1 MFLQS
6 WAASLLNWM
15 AYVCFSLVF
24 IDSIQPY
31 SICARVIN
39 SLCFVMFF
47 PPQRSSVTRY
57 GLDDATHLVL
67 DHKINDAHQQPTS
80 LDIQVVYYVHIYH
93 LSMRVCFCIVC
104 IYVWN
109 QVYFGF
115 PSFTVLLPFL
125 SFCCFIVYFLMFL
138 DPYWGFPS
146 SIASAICMKTLEARA
161 TLKFALDITESW
173 TLEFTQNNSKQQKN
187 WIH

>member
-1 MFLQS
+1 
-6 WAASLLNWM
+6 
-15 AYVCFSLVF
+15 
-24 IDSIQPY
+24 
-31 SICARVIN
+31 
-39 SLCFVMFF
+39 MFF

-80 LDIQVVYYVHIYH
+80 LDIQVVYYTFTFTTSLWGFVFALY
-93 LSMRVCFCIVC
+93 
-104 IYVWN
+104 
-109 QVYFGF
+109 QVYFIF
-115 PSFTVLLPFL
+115 PSFTYFVAFFVILLL
-125 SFCCFIVYFLMFL
+125 HSIFLMFL

-161 TLKFALDITESW
+161 TLKFAWDITGSW

>member
-1 MFLQS
+1 
-6 WAASLLNWM
+6 M
-15 AYVCFSLVF
+15 AYVCFSLGF

-31 SICARVIN
+31 NSCACVIN

-47 PPQRSSVTRY
+47 LPQRSSVTRY

-93 LSMRVCFCIVC
+93 LSMRVCFCIVRT
-104 IYVWN
+104 YVWY

-115 PSFTVLLPFL
+115 PSFTVLLPFFVIL
-125 SFCCFIVYFLMFL
+125 LLHSIYFLMFL

-161 TLKFALDITESW
+161 TLKFALDITENW
-173 TLEFTQNNSKQQKN
+173 TLEFAQNNSKQQKN

>member
-1 MFLQS
+1 MKFLQS

-31 SICARVIN
+31 NSCARAIN
-39 SLCFVMFF
+39 SLYFVMFF

-67 DHKINDAHQQPTS
+67 DHKINDAHQPPTS

-93 LSMRVCFCIVC
+93 L
-104 IYVWN
+104 YVWH

-125 SFCCFIVYFLMFL
+125 SFCCFIVYFFNVFRSLLRVSFFHCIRHL
-138 DPYWGFPS
+138 HEDTRG
-146 SIASAICMKTLEARA
+146 
-161 TLKFALDITESW
+161 
-173 TLEFTQNNSKQQKN
+173 
-187 WIH
+187 